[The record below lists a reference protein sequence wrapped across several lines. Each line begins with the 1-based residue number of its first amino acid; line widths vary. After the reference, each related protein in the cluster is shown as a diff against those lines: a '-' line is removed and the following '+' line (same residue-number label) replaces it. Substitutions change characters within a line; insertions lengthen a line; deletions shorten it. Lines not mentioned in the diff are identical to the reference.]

1 MIPIRDTAPCY
12 SKPIMTW
19 SIMAVCIIVF
29 VTMKMLPDQVSF
41 RLLNLYGMVPIR
53 YSNPQWALSYG
64 LPQDGHLSFLTS
76 LFLHGNWLHLIMN
89 MWFMWIFGDN
99 IEDRMG
105 RVPFLIFYLTCGL
118 IATALQWYFDPALAI
133 PVVGASGAIAGV
145 LGAYFV
151 LYPMERVVLWL
162 PIFFLPVIV
171 HIPAIAFLGLWVIIQ
186 LDSATSS
193 ILGGDAGN
201 VAWWAHLGGFI
212 AGVLLY
218 RFFIKQREGDVPTWT
233 SR

>member
-12 SKPIMTW
+12 SKPVMTW
-19 SIMAVCIIVF
+19 IIMAVCISVF
-29 VTMKMLPDQVSF
+29 LIMKILPDPVSI
-41 RLLNLYGMVPIR
+41 RLLNVYGMVPIR
-53 YSNPQWALSYG
+53 YSNPEWAHNYG
-64 LPQDGHLSFLTS
+64 LPQDAYLSFLTS
-76 LFLHGNWLHLIMN
+76 LFLHGGWMHLIMN

-99 IEDRMG
+99 VEDRMG
-105 RVPFLIFYLTCGL
+105 RVPFLIFYLSCGL
-118 IATALQWYFDPALAI
+118 IATALQWLYNPSLVI

-162 PIFFLPVIV
+162 PVLFLPVII

-186 LDSATSS
+186 LDSATSA
-193 ILGGDAGN
+193 ILTGGVAN
-201 VAWWAHLGGFI
+201 VAWWAHLGGFV

-218 RFFIKQREGDVPTWT
+218 RFFIQPRKDDVPTWT
-233 SR
+233 S